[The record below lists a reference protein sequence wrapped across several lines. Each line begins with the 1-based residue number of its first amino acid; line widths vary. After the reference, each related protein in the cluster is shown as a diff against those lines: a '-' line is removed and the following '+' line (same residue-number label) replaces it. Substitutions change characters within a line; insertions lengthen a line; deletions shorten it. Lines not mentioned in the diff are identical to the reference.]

1 MTKEQRTKLL
11 KPITIQDVKTESFFC
26 IYEDLYFDEKNQWE
40 DLSQEAKIVYFAMYS
55 RLRASILND
64 WVDKD
69 GKIFIY
75 FSQEDV
81 MKYQRCGKDK
91 AISIKK
97 QLLEVGLIENVKQGQ
112 GKPDRIYLKSW
123 KI

>member
-11 KPITIQDVKTESFFC
+11 KPITIQDIKSESFFC
-26 IYEDLYFDEKNQWE
+26 VYEDLYFDEKNQWE

-55 RLRASILND
+55 RLKASILNN

-75 FSQEDV
+75 FSLEDV
-81 MKYQRCGKDK
+81 MKYQRCAKEK
-91 AISIKK
+91 AVKIKK
-97 QLLEVGLIENVKQGQ
+97 QLADVGLIEEIRQGQ
-112 GKPDRIYLKSW
+112 GKPNRVYLKGW